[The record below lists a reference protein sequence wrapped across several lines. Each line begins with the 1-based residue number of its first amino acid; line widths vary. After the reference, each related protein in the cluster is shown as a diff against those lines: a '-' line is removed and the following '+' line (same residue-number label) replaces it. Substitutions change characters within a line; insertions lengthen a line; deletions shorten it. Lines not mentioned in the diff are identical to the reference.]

1 MKTQRVTVR
10 FTESDLRQID
20 KAASLCCLDRSVYIR
35 SIALRDAMKR
45 IRFFS
50 DMDKGPK

>member
-50 DMDKGPK
+50 EVDKGPK